1 MSAVSLSSSAFARAE
16 TRAVRRARFGESK
29 RAGFVPSFQ
38 SRGVA
43 LDQKSRSSKKSAVLA
58 GTRSAWALSLS
69 AKHSVST
76 SASALRVTSNRA
88 TRPQVKS
95 CLEVFNAVSDS
106 AGAEDQGMRSV
117 PDKSQFNAAMR
128 IPSTAMAK
136 IGRQLG
142 GGGAATLEK
151 VSMDLSS
158 SVQSV
163 AAPKL
168 SDGDNGGNNGGK
180 INNGGGG
187 GDGDE
192 GDDDDWFD
200 EEDGDGDEGG
210 YISLREGIPETFE
223 REAIQAVLSEW
234 FKTIASLPAGL
245 RMAVEMGVVSSAQ
258 LVRFMSVDVRP
269 SVVRVV
275 SRSTPQWASRAFVG
289 RLMAEPAFLYKLAFE
304 QAVTIA
310 AGSMY
315 EVAHRGDKLKKEWD
329 LAASNVAQMC
339 VANLATVWLC
349 TPSRSFGGVQKF
361 GWQKV
366 LAGMPNNAF
375 DRAGPLRPYT
385 TGTRIASVVAKGAE
399 LSAVGVGIGGA
410 FSGLN
415 NLLVNS
421 HKKKEGKKWKP
432 AVPVPDVKT
441 SALGMGAFLGLSC
454 NARYQLIGGADRWM
468 TDRLTSL
475 GSAITATA
483 LIRLTNN
490 QVGEQT
496 RLFLLGLPL
505 HAQRQRVRGTTGYTR
520 ASSSKKSAGGVRKT
534 KKVKRKVKRK
544 VPAAASSATPAM
556 A

>member
-1 MSAVSLSSSAFARAE
+1 M
-16 TRAVRRARFGESK
+16 G
-29 RAGFVPSFQ
+29 
-38 SRGVA
+38 
-43 LDQKSRSSKKSAVLA
+43 
-58 GTRSAWALSLS
+58 
-69 AKHSVST
+69 
-76 SASALRVTSNRA
+76 
-88 TRPQVKS
+88 
-95 CLEVFNAVSDS
+95 
-106 AGAEDQGMRSV
+106 
-117 PDKSQFNAAMR
+117 
-128 IPSTAMAK
+128 
-136 IGRQLG
+136 G

-187 GDGDE
+187 
-192 GDDDDWFD
+192 
-200 EEDGDGDEGG
+200 GDGDEGG

-361 GWQKV
+361 G
-366 LAGMPNNAF
+366 
-375 DRAGPLRPYT
+375 
-385 TGTRIASVVAKGAE
+385 
-399 LSAVGVGIGGA
+399 
-410 FSGLN
+410 
-415 NLLVNS
+415 
-421 HKKKEGKKWKP
+421 GKKCWQACP
-432 AVPVPDVKT
+432 T
-441 SALGMGAFLGLSC
+441 M
-454 NARYQLIGGADRWM
+454 
-468 TDRLTSL
+468 RLT
-475 GSAITATA
+475 A
-483 LIRLTNN
+483 
-490 QVGEQT
+490 
-496 RLFLLGLPL
+496 
-505 HAQRQRVRGTTGYTR
+505 
-520 ASSSKKSAGGVRKT
+520 
-534 KKVKRKVKRK
+534 
-544 VPAAASSATPAM
+544 
-556 A
+556 